1 MFYTKTIN
9 IYIDSKPLVDMLGI
23 VRRGEMELVDTL
35 KVDVQPINKLQIQKE
50 YGKYA
55 MIVLSGIQ
63 EPGFKIDPVEFTEG
77 FAEKFQEVMWKVEEE
92 IDKVGDLHTIYQ
104 RWSLREKYFAEM
116 NITWRNPKTMNPDV
130 MFD

>member
-1 MFYTKTIN
+1 M
-9 IYIDSKPLVDMLGI
+9 
-23 VRRGEMELVDTL
+23 
-35 KVDVQPINKLQIQKE
+35 
-50 YGKYA
+50 
-55 MIVLSGIQ
+55 
-63 EPGFKIDPVEFTEG
+63 KIRIEFTNTDKANIVSHARDLDLEEG